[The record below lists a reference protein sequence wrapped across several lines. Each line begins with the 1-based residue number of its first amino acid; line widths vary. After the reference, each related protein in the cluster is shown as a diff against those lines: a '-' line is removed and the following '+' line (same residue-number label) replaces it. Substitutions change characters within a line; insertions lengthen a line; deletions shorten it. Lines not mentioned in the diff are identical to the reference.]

1 MVMACM
7 PKARRNTNHR
17 APVATPCTRCPLR
30 GIPIFRKFTA
40 EELAFVSTLKS
51 GELVL
56 EAGSTIFSEGSNSP
70 HLYTVLSGWA
80 FKYKTL
86 EDGRRQVLNFA
97 LPGDF
102 IGLQA
107 SIFDHIGHSI
117 EALTD
122 VVLCVF
128 PREKLWTLYEKHAGL
143 AFDITWLAAREESI
157 LGEYLTAVG
166 QRRAGERIAFVLLH
180 VFQRARQL
188 GLAKGSTMTLPITQE
203 HLADTVGFSLV
214 HTNKTLK
221 RLRRSGAFKWTGPNF
236 ELVDEKKLIE
246 LVGPLAA
253 PGGLRPFI

>member
-1 MVMACM
+1 M
-7 PKARRNTNHR
+7 
-17 APVATPCTRCPLR
+17 
-30 GIPIFRKFTA
+30 PIFRKFTA
-40 EELAFVSTLKS
+40 EEVAFVSTLKS
-51 GELVL
+51 SELVL
-56 EAGSTIFSEGSNSP
+56 QAGSTIFGEGSNSP

-107 SIFDHIGHSI
+107 SIFDQIGHSI

-128 PREKLWTLYEKHAGL
+128 PREKLWGLYEKHAGL

-180 VFQRARQL
+180 IFQRARQL
-188 GLAKGSTMTLPITQE
+188 GLAKGSTITLPITQE

-221 RLRRSGAFKWTGPNF
+221 RLRRTGAFKWTGASF
-236 ELVDEKKLIE
+236 EMVDEKKLID
-246 LVGPLAA
+246 LVGPFAG

>member
-1 MVMACM
+1 MV
-7 PKARRNTNHR
+7 KARKKTIDK
-17 APVATPCTRCPLR
+17 APVVTPCAKCPLR
-30 GIPIFRKFTA
+30 RVDIFRKFTE
-40 EELAFVSTLKS
+40 EELAFVASFKS
-51 GELVL
+51 GELALDAGNTVL
-56 EAGSTIFSEGSNSP
+56 SEGTNSP
-70 HLYTVLSGWA
+70 HLYTLLSGWA

-107 SIFDHIGHSI
+107 SIFDTIGHSI

-143 AFDITWLAAREESI
+143 AFDVTWLGAREESI
-157 LGEYLTAVG
+157 LGDYLVTVG

-180 VFQRARQL
+180 LFQRARQL
-188 GLAKGSTMTLPITQE
+188 GLVRGNTLTLPLTQE
-203 HLADTVGFSLV
+203 HLADTIGFSLV

-221 RLRRSGAFKWTGPNF
+221 QLRKTGAFKWTGSIF
-236 ELVDEKKLIE
+236 EIVDEKKLASM
-246 LVGPLAA
+246 VGQVAA
-253 PGGLRPFI
+253 VGGVRPFL